1 MNLIQAIKRLSF
13 TTSNG
18 NRSNGG
24 DVDALNVIIQ
34 WINKE
39 KEKRINENRYFGK
52 LVIYTLMRELDHF
65 EDINLAERKIND
77 ILERPL
83 EYWYD
88 RLRLNFVSRELSLTY
103 NILGIENIAEIW
115 DKHKGKDNYFDMDMI
130 RYDIHEREILIK
142 NNKEEIIKSLLTWPQ
157 SEINAK
163 MNIFITELLNEH
175 GNKP

>member
-18 NRSNGG
+18 NKANDS

-34 WINKE
+34 WINNE

-52 LVIYTLMRELDHF
+52 MVIYTYLRELDHF
-65 EDINLAERKIND
+65 QDSNLAERKIHD

-88 RLRLNFVSRELSLTY
+88 RIRLNFIMRELEITY
-103 NILGIENIAEIW
+103 GVLGFENTAEIW
-115 DKHKGKDNYFDMDMI
+115 DKHKGNNSYFNMDSIRTDVLESNEVLKKNKD
-130 RYDIHEREILIK
+130 EL
-142 NNKEEIIKSLLTWPQ
+142 IKSLLTWPQ
-157 SEINAK
+157 KEINAK
-163 MNIFITELLNEH
+163 MNLFITELLNEH